1 MTRVSRLCRGLGE
14 VAMHTLVL
22 FAVLHAT
29 VSISPIRVFQPYPD
43 VRCPRGYS
51 LWWPAGK
58 EFDNDRYAQCV
69 KFVGTPAKASAKSMQ
84 SGRKITTNVSLRRKS
99 VQP

>member
-1 MTRVSRLCRGLGE
+1 
-14 VAMHTLVL
+14 MHTLVL
-22 FAVLHAT
+22 FAVLHAA

-43 VRCPRGYS
+43 VKCPHGYS

-69 KFVGTPAKASAKSMQ
+69 KFVSTPANAKSAL
-84 SGRKITTNVSLRRKS
+84 SGHKITTNVGLQQKS